1 MRNFDSVDDCRH
13 ERVYGGLSGVSCDAE
28 DMNTPVP
35 HVLNP
40 QPRPRLLLLLDG
52 DPNVG
57 SRAEDAPLMH
67 RWYPIVAH
75 LPGSYQFIT
84 SLAQVD
90 STEWDAIITTEPIAG
105 PPPPQTSAA
114 PSIRRLKA
122 PRGQV
127 LPPHLFVLHIF
138 SEADGVREMPVD
150 VLIDTAGN
158 QRVLASAYEPGR
170 IIRAGTMP
178 LDDRLEEL
186 RDQLVDTAQ
195 TRQYPFGVRFRDSDG
210 AEVPTYQTLAEGP
223 EHLAL
228 AGRYVRDNVG
238 VWFLPDDVSD
248 IAGWWQAVLRDW
260 HSIDP
265 VKFPDLPGW
274 IENYKW
280 LSYDE
285 QQVADDIETE
295 RRRFAGET
303 LAHHERIRELRDRA
317 AAAVD
322 TPVKQLLSGT
332 GLPLQDAVRDVLR
345 EIGYTVEDMDASGK
359 FNEREPREDFR
370 ITEPG
375 TDQWLVIGDATG
387 VAKGAKGAKITT
399 LGTYTG
405 AYEREEQPGFRPR
418 QWLFI
423 NRMIAREPTDRG
435 ETIFRQDDREALVA
449 ALGLAIDTAALFVAH
464 RAMKRGSI
472 TAQQIRDEL
481 RERTGELTLRDVTAW
496 LGTND

>member
-1 MRNFDSVDDCRH
+1 MSA
-13 ERVYGGLSGVSCDAE
+13 RVPRGVCCDAK
-28 DMNTPVP
+28 DVNTPVP

-40 QPRPRLLLLLDG
+40 QPRPRVLLLLDG
-52 DPNVG
+52 DPDVS
-57 SRAEDAPLMH
+57 SRREDAPLMH
-67 RWYPIVAH
+67 RWYPMVAH
-75 LPGSYQFIT
+75 LPGSYQFIA

-90 STEWDAIITTEPIAG
+90 STEWDAIITNEPIAA
-105 PPPPQTSAA
+105 PPPPQSSAV

-122 PRGQV
+122 ARGQI

-138 SEADGVREMPVD
+138 NQDNAVRAKPVD
-150 VLIDTAGN
+150 VLIDTDGN
-158 QRVLASAYEPGR
+158 QRELVSAYEPGR
-170 IIRAGTMP
+170 VIRAGTMP

-195 TRQYPFGVRFRDSDG
+195 SRQHPFGVRFRNSDG

-223 EHLAL
+223 GHLAL
-228 AGRYVRDNVG
+228 AGRYVRDDFG
-238 VWFLPDDVSD
+238 VWFLPEDVSD
-248 IAGWWQAVLRDW
+248 IALWWQAVLRDW

-280 LSYDE
+280 LSYEE
-285 QQVADDIETE
+285 QQVADDIEIE
-295 RRRFAGET
+295 RQRFDDET

-322 TPVKQLLSGT
+322 APVKQLLSGT
-332 GLPLQDAVRDVLR
+332 GFPLQDAVRDVLR
-345 EIGYTVEDMDASGK
+345 EIGYTVEDMDSSGK

-375 TDQWLVIGDATG
+375 VNRWLVIGDATG

-399 LGTYTG
+399 LGTYTA

-423 NRMIAREPTDRG
+423 NRMIAREPTARG
-435 ETIFRQDDREALVA
+435 ETIFRRDDREALVA

-464 RAMKRGSI
+464 RAMKSGTI

-496 LGTND
+496 LSIND